1 MSPAAIAALAVV
13 LICGLFIAGVLL
25 FGRLDDKPYVPR
37 PGGDHQFAAWTPIRV
52 PAEHSAG
59 TPSDREP
66 NR

>member
-37 PGGDHQFAAWTPIRV
+37 PGGDSQFAAWTPIRV
-52 PAEHSAG
+52 PVEYPAG
-59 TPSDREP
+59 TTTDREP